1 VQVRD
6 QQAHAFS
13 VEGSEARHRVVDSGA
28 AEPTICVPGADVV
41 PMPNS
46 LNSDAANDPPQPADA
61 AARLAG
67 AQEAIGR
74 KDTAAAVELLDL
86 SALPAD
92 APLDTQ
98 LAWADALAQANAAQP
113 SDVLFEAL
121 LERNPRS
128 RRVRFNYAKRLHAR
142 GLAIKAARLLDDVV
156 EAFPEGSPPRALIER
171 IRYLRDVLQAL
182 EGVEISE
189 DVDCRLLAIKHA
201 MAQYRNRDLRPL
213 ATDRIGRLT
222 LATGSL
228 GPGGAE
234 RQLSRL
240 AVEFEGLRSR
250 GEPIGGVTIDQP
262 IEVLVRSHGPERQ
275 SDFFLAELRA
285 ANVNVA
291 QITKMPRPEPN
302 GLDIAD
308 KQLEALLSYLPA
320 RVNFDLHRL
329 VDHFRKTK
337 PDVVSIWQDGACLI
351 MAPAAIVAG
360 VPRIQLVMRG
370 LPPVI
375 RRHKFLPE
383 YEETYRALAE
393 LPGVEFVSNSR
404 AVAKAYAEW
413 LDLPLERFSVIY
425 NGVTKLPCKS
435 DNEKLKSRWEEFL
448 LRTPDADHTV
458 GGVFRFDTD
467 KRPHVWIRF
476 AARYASKHPN
486 ARFVLVGDGRL
497 LDEAIKLAETFEIS
511 DRILF
516 VGRSSDVGYWMTC
529 MDVLV
534 LMSSFEGL
542 PNVLIEA
549 QYMSVP
555 VVSTPAGGAV
565 ECFLEGVT
573 GHLLGCAER
582 TDLEEACEKVRPL
595 VGRARDPNIFGP
607 AKRDFLD
614 PNFSVANMVEKFA
627 LSACG
632 RLAPPPLSVPAI

>member
-320 RVNFDLHRL
+320 RVNFDL
-329 VDHFRKTK
+329 
-337 PDVVSIWQDGACLI
+337 
-351 MAPAAIVAG
+351 
-360 VPRIQLVMRG
+360 
-370 LPPVI
+370 
-375 RRHKFLPE
+375 
-383 YEETYRALAE
+383 
-393 LPGVEFVSNSR
+393 PGVEFVSNSR